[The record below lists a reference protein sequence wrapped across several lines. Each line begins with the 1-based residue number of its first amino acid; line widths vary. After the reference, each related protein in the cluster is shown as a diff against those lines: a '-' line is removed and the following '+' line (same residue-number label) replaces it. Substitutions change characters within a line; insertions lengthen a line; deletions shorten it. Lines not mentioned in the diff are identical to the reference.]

1 MGEGGVV
8 SGQLGRT
15 GPLLPQWISGTEL
28 RWSGWQHVPITYRA
42 VLLAGSGFWTYNIHT
57 GTTLR
62 LTVGDFTQALFTS
75 TVMAEEILESKEGII
90 RVCLSGLFPG
100 VFEHICVFRS
110 SLELEE
116 LEKNKNCYS
125 YLL

>member
-1 MGEGGVV
+1 M
-8 SGQLGRT
+8 
-15 GPLLPQWISGTEL
+15 
-28 RWSGWQHVPITYRA
+28 
-42 VLLAGSGFWTYNIHT
+42 
-57 GTTLR
+57 
-62 LTVGDFTQALFTS
+62 GDFTQALFTS
-75 TVMAEEILESKEGII
+75 AGAVMAEEILESKEGII